1 MSFVVVLG
9 LGSNLGARRALL
21 GGAVALLDG
30 LSGCQVLARS
40 PLYVTPPLGPP
51 QPDYLN
57 AAVRVAWDSD
67 LAKLLAETQRIEA
80 ALGRTRDVH
89 WGPRTIDIDIL
100 WSSGGPLRAPSLEV
114 PHPGLT
120 SRPFALAPLLDVAP
134 ELGAVFAAPLAAL
147 GGTPSRAEP
156 SWPTITASGPCT
168 LATPWLSEPTEL
180 AALIPALVARIAL
193 PPVRAT
199 HMLPLSGPLELV
211 DDLGECWLE
220 AATQTARERGFVV
233 VRAVITRADP
243 DGLRGVLIGEAG
255 LPIRER
261 TPVVVTVERRDD
273 RQARAL
279 VSGGASDRGFDFLES
294 FTM

>member
-1 MSFVVVLG
+1 M
-9 LGSNLGARRALL
+9 
-21 GGAVALLDG
+21 
-30 LSGCQVLARS
+30 
-40 PLYVTPPLGPP
+40 
-51 QPDYLN
+51 
-57 AAVRVAWDSD
+57 
-67 LAKLLAETQRIEA
+67 
-80 ALGRTRDVH
+80 
-89 WGPRTIDIDIL
+89 
-100 WSSGGPLRAPSLEV
+100 RAPSLEV

-120 SRPFALAPLLDVAP
+120 ARPFALAPLLDVAP